1 MINETKKD
9 EIKHDYYKLEEVA
22 DILRVSRRTLSTY
35 IKKGKLHAFKIGP
48 GWRVSK
54 DNLIKFIDELHKTS
68 KHKHL

>member
-1 MINETKKD
+1 MINETKRQ
-9 EIKHDYYKLEEVA
+9 EPTRDYYKLEEVA

-54 DNLIKFIDELHKTS
+54 ENLVKFIDELHKTS
-68 KHKHL
+68 KIK

>member
-1 MINETKKD
+1 MINETKRQ
-9 EIKHDYYKLEEVA
+9 EPTRDYYKLEEVA

-54 DNLIKFIDELHKTS
+54 ENLVKFIDELHKPN
-68 KHKHL
+68 KNK

>member
-1 MINETKKD
+1 MINE
-9 EIKHDYYKLEEVA
+9 IKRQEPTRDYYKLEEVA

-54 DNLIKFIDELHKTS
+54 ENLIKFIDELHKQS
-68 KHKHL
+68 KNK

>member
-1 MINETKKD
+1 MINETKRQ
-9 EIKHDYYKLEEVA
+9 EPTRDYYRLEEVA

-54 DNLIKFIDELHKTS
+54 ENLVKFIDELHKTS
-68 KHKHL
+68 KNK

>member
-1 MINETKKD
+1 MINETKRQ
-9 EIKHDYYKLEEVA
+9 EPTRDYYKLEEVA

-54 DNLIKFIDELHKTS
+54 ENLIKFIDDLHKTS
-68 KHKHL
+68 KNK

>member
-1 MINETKKD
+1 MINE
-9 EIKHDYYKLEEVA
+9 IKRQEPTRDYYKLEEVA

-54 DNLIKFIDELHKTS
+54 ENLIKFIDELHKTS
-68 KHKHL
+68 KNK

>member
-1 MINETKKD
+1 MTN
-9 EIKHDYYKLEEVA
+9 EIKRQEPTRDYYKLEEVA

-54 DNLIKFIDELHKTS
+54 ENLIKFIDDLHKTS
-68 KHKHL
+68 KNK

>member
-1 MINETKKD
+1 MINE
-9 EIKHDYYKLEEVA
+9 IKRQEPTRDYYKLEEVA

-54 DNLIKFIDELHKTS
+54 ENLVKFIDDLHKPN
-68 KHKHL
+68 KNK

>member
-1 MINETKKD
+1 MINETKRQ
-9 EIKHDYYKLEEVA
+9 EPTRDYYKLEEVA

-54 DNLIKFIDELHKTS
+54 ENLIKFIDELHKQS
-68 KHKHL
+68 KNK

>member
-1 MINETKKD
+1 MTNETKRQ
-9 EIKHDYYKLEEVA
+9 EPTRDYYKLEEVA

-54 DNLIKFIDELHKTS
+54 ENLIKFIDELHKQS
-68 KHKHL
+68 KNK

>member
-1 MINETKKD
+1 MINE
-9 EIKHDYYKLEEVA
+9 IKRQEPTRDYYKLEEVA

-54 DNLIKFIDELHKTS
+54 ENLVKFIDELHKTS
-68 KHKHL
+68 KNK

>member
-1 MINETKKD
+1 MIKETNND
-9 EIKHDYYKLEEVA
+9 EGRRDYYKLEEVA

-54 DNLIKFIDELHKTS
+54 QNLMKFVDELHKTS
-68 KHKHL
+68 NHHRQ

>member
-1 MINETKKD
+1 MINETKRQ
-9 EIKHDYYKLEEVA
+9 EPTRDYYKLEEVA

-54 DNLIKFIDELHKTS
+54 ENLVKFIDDLHKTS
-68 KHKHL
+68 KNK

>member
-1 MINETKKD
+1 MTSETKRQ
-9 EIKHDYYKLEEVA
+9 EPARDYYKLEEVA

-54 DNLIKFIDELHKTS
+54 ENLVKFIDELHKTS
-68 KHKHL
+68 KNK

>member
-1 MINETKKD
+1 MINETKRQ
-9 EIKHDYYKLEEVA
+9 EPTRDYYKLEEVA

-54 DNLIKFIDELHKTS
+54 ENLVKFIDDLHKPS
-68 KHKHL
+68 KNK

>member
-1 MINETKKD
+1 MINETKRQ
-9 EIKHDYYKLEEVA
+9 ETTRDYYKLEEVA

-54 DNLIKFIDELHKTS
+54 ENLVKFIDELHKTS
-68 KHKHL
+68 KNK

>member
-1 MINETKKD
+1 MINE
-9 EIKHDYYKLEEVA
+9 IKRQDPTRDYYKLEEVA

-54 DNLIKFIDELHKTS
+54 ENLVKFIDELHKTS
-68 KHKHL
+68 KNK

>member
-1 MINETKKD
+1 MTSETKRQ
-9 EIKHDYYKLEEVA
+9 EPARDYYKLEEVA

-54 DNLIKFIDELHKTS
+54 ENLVKFIDELHKTT
-68 KHKHL
+68 KNKY

>member
-1 MINETKKD
+1 MINETKRQ
-9 EIKHDYYKLEEVA
+9 EPTRDYYKLEEVA

-54 DNLIKFIDELHKTS
+54 ENLVKFIDELHKTS
-68 KHKHL
+68 KNK

>member
-1 MINETKKD
+1 MISETKRQ
-9 EIKHDYYKLEEVA
+9 EPTRDYYKLEEVA

-54 DNLIKFIDELHKTS
+54 ENLVKFIDELHKTS
-68 KHKHL
+68 KNK

>member
-1 MINETKKD
+1 MINE
-9 EIKHDYYKLEEVA
+9 IKRQEPTRDYYKLEEVA

-54 DNLIKFIDELHKTS
+54 ENLIKFIDDLHKTS
-68 KHKHL
+68 KNK

>member
-1 MINETKKD
+1 MINETKHQ
-9 EIKHDYYKLEEVA
+9 EPTRDYYKLEEVA

-54 DNLIKFIDELHKTS
+54 ENLIKFIDELHKTS
-68 KHKHL
+68 KNK

>member
-1 MINETKKD
+1 MINETKRQ
-9 EIKHDYYKLEEVA
+9 EPTRDYYKLEEVA

-54 DNLIKFIDELHKTS
+54 ENLVKFIDELHKTT
-68 KHKHL
+68 KNK